1 MLGISFSFSLWAFFV
16 IVVVVYLIGHLF
28 HLFICAWNKIWCS
41 SALYFQFYFYLHSYD
56 IISFSPR
63 INTDVAQYCRLEFFP
78 LVICALHAFRFGL
91 YHIAYNHIMSVW
103 YIFIYFI
110 SGFCDCYVLRCVFS
124 SHANC
129 SMARCYKL
137 IIIWHHFYWAR
148 FNLGLILSTHRTKS
162 SGWYVQCFANTPR
175 IRVHRYFHLHYV
187 LMSYTR
193 ASQMNPIYNN
203 EWKNTTIE

>member
-1 MLGISFSFSLWAFFV
+1 MFFV
-16 IVVVVYLIGHLF
+16 VVAVVVYLIGRLF

-41 SALYFQFYFYLHSYD
+41 SALYFEFYFYLHSYN
-56 IISFSPR
+56 IILFSPR
-63 INTDVAQYCRLEFFP
+63 INTDVPQYCWLDFFS
-78 LVICALHAFRFGL
+78 LGHLCSSRFP
-91 YHIAYNHIMSVW
+91 IW
-103 YIFIYFI
+103 FI
-110 SGFCDCYVLRCVFS
+110 SYCLQPYYVCLVYFYLFHLRILRLLCS
-124 SHANC
+124 AMRC

-137 IIIWHHFYWAR
+137 ITIWHHFYWAR

-162 SGWYVQCFANTPR
+162 SGWYAQCFANTPR

-203 EWKNTTIE
+203 QRKNMTIE